1 MAKTSKREIGDEGE
15 AEAVKYLENKGY
27 KILKRNYLK
36 KWGEIDI
43 IAQRKG
49 VLYFVEVK
57 THTSNFFINS
67 SDWYRPEDNVHRRK
81 TERIKRA
88 IQSYLIEQETTPDSD
103 WEFSVI
109 TVILKRKTRELYKL
123 EHLENLII

>member
-1 MAKTSKREIGDEGE
+1 MAKTLKRTIGDEGE
-15 AEAVKYLENKGY
+15 NQASKHLQKLGY
-27 KILKRNYLK
+27 QIIERNYLR

-43 IAQRKG
+43 IAKKYG

-57 THTSNFFINS
+57 TITTNYYINGV
-67 SDWYRPEDNVHRRK
+67 DWYKPEDNIHTWKIRRL
-81 TERIKRA
+81 KRA
-88 IQSYLIEQETTPDSD
+88 VQTYLAENTLSIETE

-109 TVILKRKTRELYKL
+109 TVILKRKSGELYKL